1 MQSKRF
7 TTGRQIPGCGDGSW
21 PHGKAAPSDCVT
33 SRGSLY
39 SRLGRGIM
47 FKRFMIGFTLGL
59 GIMYWYLNNSENTW
73 AGMLGWGD
81 KAATGYRDDKAHV
94 AADEVLEG
102 R

>member
-1 MQSKRF
+1 
-7 TTGRQIPGCGDGSW
+7 
-21 PHGKAAPSDCVT
+21 
-33 SRGSLY
+33 
-39 SRLGRGIM
+39 M

-81 KAATGYRDDKAHV
+81 KAATGYRGDKSHV
-94 AADEVLEG
+94 AAEEVLEG